1 MLTQVDMKWD
11 EKWDRDAMVIRGCSN
26 GHSLWLKNFREGS
39 VDALR
44 SIDNTDAGDST

>member
-11 EKWDRDAMVIRGCSN
+11 EKWDRDAMATN